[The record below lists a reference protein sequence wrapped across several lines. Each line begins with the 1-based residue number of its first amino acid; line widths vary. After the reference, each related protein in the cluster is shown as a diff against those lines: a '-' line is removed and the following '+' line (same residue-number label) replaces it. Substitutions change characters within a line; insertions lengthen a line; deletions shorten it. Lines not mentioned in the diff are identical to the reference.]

1 MPALSTRQAARER
14 ILSMTVAALDRM
26 IPADEKVALKGSL
39 FADFEEQAYT
49 VGNEVLAALMEERAK
64 LERNA
69 VVETAGRCPYCQSER
84 TYLEKQVRQQ
94 EIRSPS
100 GLVVIV
106 QQDARCHACNG
117 SFSPSAARLG
127 AAHGSRA
134 DASGHSTRGTRSDHE
149 HGRKGG
155 ASPQ

>member
-1 MPALSTRQAARER
+1 MPALTTRQAARER

-26 IPADEKVALKGSL
+26 IPADEKVALKGSI
-39 FADFEEQAYT
+39 FADFEEQAYS

-69 VVETAGRCPYCQSER
+69 LVETAGRCPYCRSER
-84 TYLEKQVRQQ
+84 TYLEKKVRQH

-100 GLVVIV
+100 GPVVIA
-106 QQDARCHACNG
+106 QQDARCHVCDG
-117 SFSPSAARLG
+117 SFSPSAAGLG
-127 AAHGSRA
+127 TAHGSSA
-134 DASGHSTRGTRSDHE
+134 DAPGSSTRGTRSDNE

-155 ASPQ
+155 ASAQ

>member
-1 MPALSTRQAARER
+1 MPALTTRQAARER

-26 IPADEKVALKGSL
+26 IPADEKVALKGSI

-69 VVETAGRCPYCQSER
+69 LVEASGSCPFCQSER
-84 TYLEKQVRQQ
+84 TYLKKKVRQQ

-100 GLVVIV
+100 GPVVIA
-106 QQDARCHACNG
+106 QQDARCYACDG
-117 SFSPSAARLG
+117 SFSPSTAGLG
-127 AAHGSRA
+127 TAHGRSA
-134 DASGHSTRGTRSDHE
+134 DAPGHSTRGARSDHE